1 MIAYVFGIL
10 KEIKKMEISSYS
22 NRPIHL
28 HIMPLEVAVQQ
39 YTVGLPVD
47 LIDAEVIM
55 PCNSNAQ

>member
-10 KEIKKMEISSYS
+10 TEMKKMEISSYS

-55 PCNSNAQ
+55 P